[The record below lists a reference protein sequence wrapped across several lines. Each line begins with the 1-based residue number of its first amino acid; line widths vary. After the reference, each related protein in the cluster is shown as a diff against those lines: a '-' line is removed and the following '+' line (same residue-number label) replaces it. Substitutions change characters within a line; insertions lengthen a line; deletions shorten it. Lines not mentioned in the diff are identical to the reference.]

1 MKYLSLIL
9 SVLVLL
15 LSTMPAF
22 IEDKCLAMD
31 SSIECVDYCLDDSSQ
46 SQDDCTDCC
55 SPFLQCN
62 TCTGFPYSNLNN
74 SIESTHIY
82 NTTKKLDTYKANI
95 PSGFQSKIWEPPRL
109 S

>member
-15 LSTMPAF
+15 LSTMPALV
-22 IEDKCLAMD
+22 EDKCLVTD
-31 SSIECVDYCLDDSSQ
+31 SNIECVDYCLDDSSH

-62 TCTGFPYSNLNN
+62 TCTGFPSSNFNN
-74 SIESTHIY
+74 GIEPNLMH

-95 PSGFQSKIWEPPRL
+95 PSVFQSKIWEPPRL